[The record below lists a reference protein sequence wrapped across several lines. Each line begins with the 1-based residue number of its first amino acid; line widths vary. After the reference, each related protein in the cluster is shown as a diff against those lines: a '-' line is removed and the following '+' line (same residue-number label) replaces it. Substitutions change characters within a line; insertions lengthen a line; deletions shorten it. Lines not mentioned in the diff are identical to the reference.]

1 MAKAQERI
9 VPKTGKTVTKRTPA
23 QRTATTRES
32 WPSRGESKHG
42 RGHPKTT
49 AKNQDRRGPRRQRS
63 GKSVRRRS
71 APWPS
76 AGQNVSLWMRSGA
89 GRSRSG

>member
-1 MAKAQERI
+1 MSGPHVGWCTPREGLTPAKDRGGKMAKAQERI

-32 WPSRGESKHG
+32 WPSHGERKHG

-49 AKNQDRRGPRRQRS
+49 AKTKTVEEHDPRG
-63 GKSVRRRS
+63 
-71 APWPS
+71 A
-76 AGQNVSLWMRSGA
+76 AEA
-89 GRSRSG
+89 